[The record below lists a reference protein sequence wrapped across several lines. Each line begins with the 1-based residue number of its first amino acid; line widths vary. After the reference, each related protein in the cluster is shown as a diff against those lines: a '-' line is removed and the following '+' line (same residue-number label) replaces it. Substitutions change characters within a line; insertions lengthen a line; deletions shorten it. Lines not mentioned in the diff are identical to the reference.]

1 MLTGELRNQIDRI
14 WDAFWS
20 GGISN
25 PLEVI
30 EQITY
35 LLFLRRLDE
44 LQTLEENKA
53 SAPRRSR
60 SSGASSPRARTP
72 KGRALR
78 GPPLVAVQELRAGG
92 DVRGRRRARLPVPA
106 HARRRRLDLRPP
118 HEGRALHHPDAG
130 AAGEGRGPA
139 STTCRWRT
147 ATPRATSTSTCSARS
162 PPPGRTASSAR
173 RATSS
178 G

>member
-1 MLTGELRNQIDRI
+1 MLTGELRSKIDAL
-14 WDAFWS
+14 WNAFWS

-35 LLFLRRLDE
+35 LLFLKRLDE

-53 SAPRRSR
+53 AAPRAADR
-60 SSGASSPRARTP
+60 APRLPRGQRPQGPPLRGSALVALQ
-72 KGRALR
+72 ALR
-78 GPPLVAVQELRAGG
+78 GRARCST
-92 DVRGRRRARLPVPA
+92 VVERARLPLPA
-106 HARRRRLDLRPP
+106 HARRRRLDLRAP
-118 HEGRALHHPDAG
+118 HEGRALHHPHAG
-130 AAGEGRGPA
+130 AARQGRRHDRR
-139 STTCRWRT
+139 TCRWRT

-162 PPPGRTASSAR
+162 PAPGRTASSAP

-178 G
+178 S